1 MTDLRTRIAAIIET
15 HDPCGL
21 PGGIDCS
28 CGQGFRPDSGSW
40 VERGV
45 EANRLWSE
53 HLADA
58 VIRELLAGYVLV
70 PKNVTLFEWAD
81 PVFMGQEE
89 GQFKHERITEWEP
102 TDD

>member
-1 MTDLRTRIAAIIET
+1 MTDDLRARIAAVIEA

-58 VIRELLAGYVLV
+58 VIRELGMRRDERDGRIVYNGFGQPINVIEPRRRYV
-70 PKNVTLFEWAD
+70 TD
-81 PVFMGQEE
+81 
-89 GQFKHERITEWEP
+89 WESAE
-102 TDD
+102 

>member
-1 MTDLRTRIAAIIET
+1 M
-15 HDPCGL
+15 
-21 PGGIDCS
+21 
-28 CGQGFRPDSGSW
+28 
-40 VERGV
+40 
-45 EANRLWSE
+45 
-53 HLADA
+53 ADA